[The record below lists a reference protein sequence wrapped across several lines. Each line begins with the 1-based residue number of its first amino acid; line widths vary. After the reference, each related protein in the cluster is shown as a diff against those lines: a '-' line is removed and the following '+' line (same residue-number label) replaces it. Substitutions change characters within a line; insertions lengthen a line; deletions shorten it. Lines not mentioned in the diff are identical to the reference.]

1 MGENTMSKAIAL
13 ILTALTGAAVLTGNA
28 GLARAQQT
36 ARIDPAVVDAAIK
49 GTFKSA
55 PAEWQARIEPDAAQR
70 LCSQIPLKLTPADE
84 KALTDS
90 ATQAIVYPTDG
101 NVIGDWKKGQ
111 QLAQR
116 GTGGQFSDKADGPI
130 GGNCY
135 ACHQLSP
142 KELSFGT
149 MGPTLL
155 EYGKIRKFK
164 AEEAKVA
171 YAKIFN
177 AQAVQACSNMPR
189 FGHNKFLSVDQIKD
203 LTAYLFDPESP
214 VNK

>member
-1 MGENTMSKAIAL
+1 MRKTIAL
-13 ILTALTGAAVLTGNA
+13 TLAVLSFGV
-28 GLARAQQT
+28 LAAKAQQMGK
-36 ARIDPAVVDAAIK
+36 IEPAVVDAYIK

-55 PAEWQARIEPDAAQR
+55 PPQWQARIEPDEAQR
-70 LCSQIPLKLTPADE
+70 ICSQQPLKLTPDVE
-84 KALTDS
+84 KKLVES
-90 ATQAIVYPTDG
+90 AVRAVVYPADG
-101 NVIGDWKKGQ
+101 NVIGDWKKGE

-116 GTGGQFSDKADGPI
+116 GTGGQFSDKPDGPI

-149 MGPTLL
+149 LGPTLL

-164 AEEAKVA
+164 TDEAKVA

-177 AQAVQACSNMPR
+177 AQTVQACSNMPR
-189 FGHNKFLSVDQIKD
+189 FGHNKFLSVEQIKD

>member
-1 MGENTMSKAIAL
+1 MRTMIFLNAL
-13 ILTALTGAAVLTGNA
+13 ALAFGAGAAL
-28 GLARAQQT
+28 AQQ
-36 ARIDPAVVDAAIK
+36 PATVAQKVAPGLVDK
-49 GTFKSA
+49 FVEETFKKA
-55 PAEWQARIEPDAAQR
+55 PPDWQARIKQDDAQRICSESLGTPTAADAKKLTDAAAA
-70 LCSQIPLKLTPADE
+70 TVAYPADGVV
-84 KALTDS
+84 L
-90 ATQAIVYPTDG
+90 
-101 NVIGDWKKGQ
+101 GDWKKGR

-116 GTGGQFSDKADGPI
+116 GTGGQFSDKPGGPI

-149 MGPTLL
+149 IGPTLL

-164 AEEAKVA
+164 PDEAKAA
-171 YAKIFN
+171 YAKIYN

-189 FGHNKFLSVDQIKD
+189 FGHNKFLSEQDMKD

-214 VNK
+214 VNKSP

>member
-1 MGENTMSKAIAL
+1 MSKAIAL
-13 ILTALTGAAVLTGNA
+13 ILTVLVGAAVLAENA

-36 ARIDPAVVDAAIK
+36 VRIDPAIVDAAVRA
-49 GTFKSA
+49 TFKGAS
-55 PAEWQARIEPDAAQR
+55 AEWQARIEPDVAQR

-84 KALTDS
+84 KALTDDAGKS
-90 ATQAIVYPTDG
+90 IVYPGDG

-116 GTGGQFSDKADGPI
+116 GTGGQFSDKPDGPI

-164 AEEAKVA
+164 PEEAKTA
-171 YAKIFN
+171 YAKIYN

-189 FGHNKFLSVDQIKD
+189 FGHNKFLSVEQIKD